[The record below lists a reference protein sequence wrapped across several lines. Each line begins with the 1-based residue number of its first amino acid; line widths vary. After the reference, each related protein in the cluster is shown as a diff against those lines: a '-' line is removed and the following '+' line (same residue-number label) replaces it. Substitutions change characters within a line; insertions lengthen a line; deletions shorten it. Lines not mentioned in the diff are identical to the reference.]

1 MGARCVTVA
10 VVGLLYGLSRPSSTP
25 LYQGQNALPPLLSG
39 QVPYFLFT
47 VAVMNTS
54 TYIASYLRFWKV
66 RACTLAMRVRAPP
79 FSTCGRPRPWERLV
93 WPSANTHTACVCVM

>member
-1 MGARCVTVA
+1 VAVA

-25 LYQGQNALPPLLSG
+25 LYQGQNSLPPLLSG

-47 VAVMNTS
+47 VAIMNTS

-66 RACTLAMRVRAPP
+66 PASFFLLW
-79 FSTCGRPRPWERLV
+79 SPRRWERLV
-93 WPSANTHTACVCVM
+93 LPSANTVTACVLV

>member
-10 VVGLLYGLSRPSSTP
+10 VVGLLYGLSRPSPTP
-25 LYQGQNALPPLLSG
+25 FYKGQNSLPPLLSG

-66 RACTLAMRVRAPP
+66 RASFLNLWSPHEP
-79 FSTCGRPRPWERLV
+79 LV
-93 WPSANTHTACVCVM
+93 LPSANTDTACMCASKKKKGGKS

>member
-66 RACTLAMRVRAPP
+66 RASFFNLW
-79 FSTCGRPRPWERLV
+79 SPRPWERLV

>member
-1 MGARCVTVA
+1 MGAHCVAVA

-25 LYQGQNALPPLLSG
+25 LYQGQNSLPPLLSG

-66 RACTLAMRVRAPP
+66 YASFLNL
-79 FSTCGRPRPWERLV
+79 GLPRHSV
-93 WPSANTHTACVCVM
+93 TAYVFV